1 MSIQIPQKNTLALII
16 KYLQIILFS
25 GLILYFGKT
34 LFIPAFFGLLV
45 AIIMYPVCKQLEHK
59 HWPRSLAITLAL
71 SIVIVIFVILIWLL
85 GLEVNYLLRD
95 IPEIAKRLQKALPD
109 IQNWILAK
117 TSVSISTQ
125 NTWLDK
131 AVNNLQSSVT
141 ATLRSAFSATA
152 GTIFM
157 LIMIPIYAA
166 LFLYQ
171 REAFV
176 RFLEQVSG
184 PAFKN
189 KLHTILQQTTFTY
202 FRFVRGTFMVYIIVG
217 VLNSVGLFAL
227 GIRHALLYGMLTA
240 FMTIIPYAGI
250 IISSLLPISTAI
262 LTKNTIWHPIGII
275 AVFTFVQYL
284 EANVIFPR
292 VVGSQ
297 LNVSTWAMLIAIF
310 VGTILWGVAGMILFI
325 PFVAI
330 FKIVTDHVDE
340 LKAINILLSREK
352 KA

>member
-1 MSIQIPQKNTLALII
+1 MSTEVSQKSTLSLII
-16 KYLQIILFS
+16 KYLQVILFG

-45 AIIMYPVCKQLEHK
+45 AIVMYPVCKQLEHR
-59 HWPRSLAITLAL
+59 HWPRSLATTLAL
-71 SIVIVIFVILIWLL
+71 SIVIIIFITLIWLL

-95 IPEIAKRLQKALPD
+95 IPAIAKRIEKDLPD
-109 IQNWILAK
+109 IQSWVFK
-117 TSVSISTQ
+117 TTSVSIDVQ

-131 AVNNLQSSVT
+131 AIDNLQSSIT
-141 ATLRSAFSATA
+141 ATLSSAFGATA

-171 REAFV
+171 RETFV
-176 RFLEQVSG
+176 RYLERISG
-184 PAFKN
+184 PAFKD

-202 FRFVRGTFMVYIIVG
+202 YRFVRGTFMVYIIVG
-217 VLNSVGLFAL
+217 ILNSIGLLAL

-262 LTKNTIWHPIGII
+262 LTKNTIWHPLGII

-297 LNVSTWAMLIAIF
+297 LNVSTWAMLVAIF
-310 VGTILWGVAGMILFI
+310 IGTILWGVAGMILFI

-330 FKIVTDHVDE
+330 FKIVTDHIDE
-340 LKAINILLSREK
+340 LKSINILLSREK